1 MKRLMADF
9 AATLR
14 SAEVPVSTAE
24 VLDAARAVETL
35 DPLQRDLFRITL
47 RATLIKSQRHHAVFE
62 RCFALFFDP
71 EGAPAVAI
79 DAPAQAPDDAP
90 PSPPEELERRW
101 RQQEVL
107 SEGADAAEEQLQE
120 ALREM
125 LDRGDPRALELIRG
139 LATGAL
145 RDVPQEA
152 REGAFTGLLL
162 LGRRLQ
168 AARAVG
174 RLREALRR
182 FAEATAAERPALEE
196 DAQRWLA
203 ARERRLDEA
212 EALLVDDVRARA
224 TRTFTAAER
233 QGLRGRNIVELYL
246 RDRELLVEVMQR
258 FVRKLA
264 TVHSRRLRRRRRGQL
279 DIKRTLRA
287 SLRTGGAPVRL
298 EHRRPKRRKGDLV
311 ILCDVSGSVRAMA
324 QATLA
329 MIHALA
335 GLWDHIRVF
344 AFTDDVE
351 EISERFAHHDPEEV
365 LRWVMEA
372 PLFSAPRPSNYGRAF
387 RRFEQRYGRLLGSR
401 TTLMVLGDARNNGHL
416 TEHHLVEGWQRRARR
431 VLWLNPEP
439 ATAWDTGDSEASA
452 YRPFCTEFRAC
463 TTLGQLE
470 EFVAQLR

>member
-79 DAPAQAPDDAP
+79 DAPAQAPNDAP

-311 ILCDVSGSVRAMA
+311 ILCDVSGSVRAMR
-324 QATLA
+324 
-329 MIHALA
+329 M
-335 GLWDHIRVF
+335 
-344 AFTDDVE
+344 
-351 EISERFAHHDPEEV
+351 P
-365 LRWVMEA
+365 
-372 PLFSAPRPSNYGRAF
+372 
-387 RRFEQRYGRLLGSR
+387 
-401 TTLMVLGDARNNGHL
+401 
-416 TEHHLVEGWQRRARR
+416 
-431 VLWLNPEP
+431 
-439 ATAWDTGDSEASA
+439 
-452 YRPFCTEFRAC
+452 
-463 TTLGQLE
+463 
-470 EFVAQLR
+470 